1 MSGKIL
7 KRLWAVCLI
16 AGGVCA
22 VVIGILN
29 IMGVK
34 PAKVLTPVLCVLLLS
49 AIAGIFIL
57 TAQMMKRQKKK

>member
-1 MSGKIL
+1 MSDKIL
-7 KRLWAVCLI
+7 KRLWAVCLM

-34 PAKVLTPVLCVLLLS
+34 PAKEEMTVFLRFPLAVLRR
-49 AIAGIFIL
+49 G
-57 TAQMMKRQKKK
+57 